1 MEFLKPFKDL
11 TVKMSRSTCNT
22 VSDTVPFF
30 NIIID
35 HTEDTSDS
43 VGADAVAQ
51 LGEAA
56 KVAQEKMVQ
65 YYKKTNI
72 TMMLCMALDPRRKF
86 HYFKKKSFPK
96 KEVEATRKL

>member
-11 TVKMSRSTCNT
+11 TVKMSGSTCNT
-22 VSDTVPFF
+22 ISDTVPFF

-43 VGADAVAQ
+43 VGGDAVAK

-56 KVAQEKMVQ
+56 KAVREKMV
-65 YYKKTNI
+65 
-72 TMMLCMALDPRRKF
+72 
-86 HYFKKKSFPK
+86 S
-96 KEVEATRKL
+96 